1 MATSEVKVG
10 AFALSG
16 AAILAGMISFM
27 GAFSLGRGGYELLID
42 YPQVSGLMSGHEVRY
57 AGVKVGS
64 VKKINVSP
72 DKVEVVAEID
82 DNIKIPE
89 GASFSIGADGI
100 LGEKFVSVLP
110 PVKVGQSFIAQG
122 ATVKGTA
129 GGGMDDL
136 MANSGGVM
144 NRLDNIASAFENIFG
159 DKDVQESLKASMK
172 NMAEISKNMNDFT
185 KVMADVAVANQSD
198 ISNIAKQMN
207 LVSQR
212 MAAATGHLESMAAGI
227 DANGKTG
234 RNIANMAE
242 HMASTTKRME
252 NIVAVLEKVAQD
264 PVTSQSLQDTL
275 INVKETSAKANKI
288 MGTFSN
294 AEFKLDAGSSLKD
307 KDWRGSMGVNLRPTN
322 ESFAYIGAYDIGDK
336 NKMDFI
342 VGRKFGD
349 AGFSMGAMQGDFGVG
364 LSYDFGNSFRVYSQL
379 YDFDDAKVR
388 VGGEVKLHDNFSF
401 YGESMNVRGTK
412 KDTYL
417 GVRTYF

>member
-27 GAFSLGRGGYELLID
+27 GAFSLGRGGYELHVD
-42 YPQVSGLMSGHEVRY
+42 YPQVSGLMPGHEVRY

-72 DKVEVVAEID
+72 DKVEVITEID

-110 PVKVGQSFIAQG
+110 PAKVGQNFIQQG
-122 ATVKGTA
+122 TTVKGIA

-136 MANSGGVM
+136 MANSGDVM
-144 NRLDNIASAFENIFG
+144 SRLDNIASAFENIFG

-172 NMAEISKNMNDFT
+172 NMAAISDNMNEFT
-185 KVMADVAVANQSD
+185 KVMADVAVANQAD

-212 MAAATGHLESMAAGI
+212 MAAATAHLESMAAGV
-227 DANGKTG
+227 DANGQTG
-234 RNIANMAE
+234 KNIANMAE
-242 HMASTTKRME
+242 NMASTTKRME

-264 PVTSQSLQDTL
+264 PVTGQSLKDTL
-275 INVKETSAKANKI
+275 VNVKETSAKANKI

-294 AEFKLDAGSSLKD
+294 AEFQIDAGSTIKD
-307 KDWRGSMGVNLRPTN
+307 KDWRGNIGVNLRPSDN
-322 ESFAYIGAYDIGDK
+322 SFAYIGAYDVGDK

-349 AGFSMGAMQGDFGVG
+349 AGLSMGAMQGDFGVG
-364 LSYDFGNSFRVYSQL
+364 LSYDFGKSFRIYSQL

-388 VGGEVKLHDNFSF
+388 VGGEIKVHDNFSL
-401 YGESMNVRGTK
+401 YGESMDVRGTK